1 MSTKNENSQN
11 EQYLI
16 WSNNKI
22 RIVTYKS
29 NVVKEVLDCVDSTER
44 TEIMRFQ
51 NTSVTDEKFAEF
63 VSLAKKAGFTIYKIF
78 KM

>member
-1 MSTKNENSQN
+1 MSTKNEKSHN

-29 NVVKEVLDCVDSTER
+29 NVVKEILACVDSAECK
-44 TEIMRFQ
+44 EIMKFQ
-51 NTSVTDEKFAEF
+51 NASITDEKFAEF

>member
-29 NVVKEVLDCVDSTER
+29 NVVKEILDCVDSTECK
-44 TEIMRFQ
+44 EIMRFQ